1 MHRSHSPRARL
12 ASALASRLAPARGLA
27 AAALAAFVLA
37 QASPARADGVLPAAA
52 TAVQREQAQSRFVR
66 GKDLMAR
73 QSYDAALVEFRASHD
88 IVSSPNTRLELAR
101 CLLAMG
107 KLVDAYAE
115 LGRTAIE
122 AKELR
127 AEDNRYQ
134 RAYEAASSER
144 AQLQQKLGFVTLA
157 IQNASDDTKLTMGGE
172 ELRRA
177 AWTEPAPALAG
188 TTEVVVTTPGHVP
201 VTRSVT
207 LAAGASTTLTLD
219 ARSGASS
226 DPEPPVAF
234 EPLPVTRTV
243 HGPSLRTW
251 AYVSGGVGGVGLGA
265 FVLFGELA
273 RSKYDQLQTDC
284 ADRPCPTSQAGA
296 ISGGKTD
303 QTIANV
309 GLVVGILGAAAS
321 TTLFVLSRKR
331 ADAAPA
337 AALVV
342 APSWIGLRGSL

>member
-1 MHRSHSPRARL
+1 PGVRTTAAVSSARALLSGGDVRGAHRVDGPRGRDADRDRHADRARRHLGSPERGSLRPRGPRAARDRSRDLVAGRGQLRRPSTRTACRHGTVHRGSDRGEAPAATAGRSRIVSKLTIDPERERRDQPTL
-12 ASALASRLAPARGLA
+12 ARGVNHIARRPPRGRTRGASLRCTDLARRPADRHAIHLGKATTHGDPSRLRPAGDLTCIDLTRRGPGSHPRSRPGSPP
-27 AAALAAFVLA
+27 AAALPAFVLA

-144 AQLQQKLGFVTLA
+144 AQLQQKLGF
-157 IQNASDDTKLTMGGE
+157 
-172 ELRRA
+172 
-177 AWTEPAPALAG
+177 
-188 TTEVVVTTPGHVP
+188 
-201 VTRSVT
+201 
-207 LAAGASTTLTLD
+207 
-219 ARSGASS
+219 
-226 DPEPPVAF
+226 
-234 EPLPVTRTV
+234 
-243 HGPSLRTW
+243 
-251 AYVSGGVGGVGLGA
+251 
-265 FVLFGELA
+265 
-273 RSKYDQLQTDC
+273 
-284 ADRPCPTSQAGA
+284 
-296 ISGGKTD
+296 
-303 QTIANV
+303 
-309 GLVVGILGAAAS
+309 
-321 TTLFVLSRKR
+321 
-331 ADAAPA
+331 
-337 AALVV
+337 
-342 APSWIGLRGSL
+342 